1 MSDVTPGAPDHGRS
15 SPPAGDAGNR
25 VNGRVRDRAGRNGGD
40 HRAADDPRRPA
51 RQHLGP
57 GLDDQRLQPG
67 LRGTGLDRYRAGRP
81 VRPPPG
87 LSGRGGAVHTRLG
100 RRRAQPSVASL
111 IAARAA
117 LGASGEIATPLSLVL
132 ISEAYP
138 LSRRGMVVGAWGAI
152 TGIAVGLGPVVG
164 GAIAQ
169 GLAWQW
175 VFWLNVPVGLALVA
189 IGRRALAA
197 SRGPVRRL
205 DLAGWRWPPA
215 RSVFGFADGLLRG
228 PPESPSRFDNLDN
241 TVVSRRRLK

>member
-1 MSDVTPGAPDHGRS
+1 MSDVTPGAPDHGTS

-67 LRGTGLDRYRAGRP
+67 LRGTDLDRYRAGRP

-87 LSGRGGAVHTRLG
+87 LPGRGGAVHTGLG
-100 RRRAQPSVASL
+100 RLRGQPQCRQPDRRPGRAGRGRGDRH
-111 IAARAA
+111 AAEP
-117 LGASGEIATPLSLVL
+117 GADQRGVPAVP
-132 ISEAYP
+132 ARHG
-138 LSRRGMVVGAWGAI
+138 RRGVGAI

-164 GAIAQ
+164 GAIVQ

-197 SRGPVRRL
+197 SRGPARRL

-215 RSVFGFADGLLRG
+215 RSVFAFADGLLRG
-228 PPESPSRFDNLDN
+228 PPESPSRFDNLDKH
-241 TVVSRRRLK
+241 R

>member
-1 MSDVTPGAPDHGRS
+1 MSDVTPGAPDHGTS
-15 SPPAGDAGNR
+15 SPPAGDAGNG
-25 VNGRVRDRAGRNGGD
+25 VNGRIHDRAGRNGGD

-138 LSRRGMVVGAWGAI
+138 LSRRGMVVRAWGAI
-152 TGIAVGLGPVVG
+152 TGIAVGARAGGGRRDRAGPGVAVG
-164 GAIAQ
+164 VLAERAGRARAGGHRQTGAGGKPRPGPAA
-169 GLAWQW
+169 GS
-175 VFWLNVPVGLALVA
+175 GRLALATGAV
-189 IGRRALAA
+189 GVRVRRRAAA
-197 SRGPVRRL
+197 RPPGKPKPV
-205 DLAGWRWPPA
+205 
-215 RSVFGFADGLLRG
+215 
-228 PPESPSRFDNLDN
+228 
-241 TVVSRRRLK
+241 